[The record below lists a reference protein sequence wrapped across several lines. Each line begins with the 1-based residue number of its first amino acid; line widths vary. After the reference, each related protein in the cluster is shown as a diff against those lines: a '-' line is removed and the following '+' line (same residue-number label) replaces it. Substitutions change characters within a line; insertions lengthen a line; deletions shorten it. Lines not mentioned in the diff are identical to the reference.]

1 MANPPWTADI
11 DDISILHWPE
21 QEEERLALAA
31 QERPRL
37 LLVSRSVSPPEVV
50 DQLED
55 WLRAPADP
63 AELLC
68 RRWTLRRRALR
79 RHGLP
84 VLDDDGLLRF
94 NGRWVAIPDSQ
105 LAPLRLLLDRAG
117 RIVRMSEIEDVCG
130 RAGISRK
137 PASIRTMLRRLDQ
150 RCSQVGLRIAHVR
163 SRGFV
168 LKAAE

>member
-1 MANPPWTADI
+1 MATPPWTADI
-11 DDISILHWPE
+11 DDVCILHWPE
-21 QEEERLALAA
+21 QEDERMALAA

-37 LLVSRSVSPPEVV
+37 LLVPRAVAPPEVE

-68 RRWTLRRRALR
+68 RRWTLRRRLMR
-79 RHGLP
+79 RRGLP

-117 RIVRMSEIEDVCG
+117 RIVRMAEIEDACE
-130 RAGISRK
+130 RAGTSRK
-137 PASIRTMLRRLDQ
+137 PASIRTMLGRLDR

-163 SRGFV
+163 SRGVV